1 MDRFTQVII
10 ILLIATFFGLM
21 FKHKMLESNYQ
32 ELIKESETLRSDY
45 IRYRQ
50 LSESYKQEIAD
61 QVEEI
66 NYIEKQSQKLKLRY
80 ETRINYIDSINPI
93 IADSLLAAI
102 LDNLAATRFAK
113 QDSLEGN

>member
-10 ILLIATFFGLM
+10 ILLIATFVGLI
-21 FKHKMLESNYQ
+21 FKHKMLDNNYQ
-32 ELIKESETLRSDY
+32 ELIRESETLRSDY

-50 LSESYKQEIAD
+50 LSEAYKQEIAD

-80 ETRINYIDSINPI
+80 ETRINYIDSINPV